1 MRRALLVAMLLSLVL
16 PAGCTGTASLK
27 RESAARSGQSVV
39 VSSEPTIPA
48 PASPPMRQVGGQL
61 ESGYSGTGV
70 TMPLRLRLGSPVRLF
85 RLKAHASGD
94 RVQDLIDPTR
104 VALLYQVLSERGLEA
119 ELTYEP
125 WDPLS
130 FENGG
135 FGDFGGPVEA
145 SRGQAA
151 QYRGY
156 IAALPSVGASPVV
169 GVLAI
174 GSDYLVSVAWT
185 PTASA
190 GVFYP
195 SGLVGALVPGAKSAP
210 YVPTG
215 VVYRDKELARRIL
228 SGLRK

>member
-1 MRRALLVAMLLSLVL
+1 MEARLTVRTLACVVLLSSTACLTSCASTKSATVA
-16 PAGCTGTASLK
+16 PATVP
-27 RESAARSGQSVV
+27 REAA
-39 VSSEPTIPA
+39 IPA
-48 PASPPMRQVGGQL
+48 PTSPPMRQVRGQL
-61 ESGYSGTGV
+61 EAGYSGTGV
-70 TMPLRLRLGSPVRLF
+70 TMPLRLHLGSPVRLF

-135 FGDFGGPVEA
+135 FGDYGGPVAA

-156 IAALPSVGASPVV
+156 IAALPSMGASPVV

-174 GSDYLVSVAWT
+174 GPDYLVSVAWT

-195 SGLVGALVPGAKSAP
+195 SGQGGAMTPGAKSAP

-215 VVYRDKELARRIL
+215 VVYRDRELARYIL
-228 SGLRK
+228 SGVRK